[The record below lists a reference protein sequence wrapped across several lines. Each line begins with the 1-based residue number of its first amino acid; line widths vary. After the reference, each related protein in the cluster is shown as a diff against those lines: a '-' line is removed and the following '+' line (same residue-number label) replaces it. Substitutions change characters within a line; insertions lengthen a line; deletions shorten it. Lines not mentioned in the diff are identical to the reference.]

1 MVKTAFLLIAIA
13 VSVCSCTVSPVSP
26 DGGRAADASQSDRMI
41 LWGQPVNGLQAGI
54 LCNTQEYVF
63 GQLYTSDWPT
73 LACYV
78 KNVSRDPITL
88 SATFGYPPEMTLV
101 GQGIDHPW
109 PSYFRCFDPDVK
121 TFMIPPGKKVLVFG
135 EKLSKVL
142 SPNENQCGW
151 DWLARPESPGSP
163 AYRWRADGYEASAT
177 FWFVISVDGT
187 TALPSEKQA
196 TSPKI
201 TIRFTSHERQDG

>member
-1 MVKTAFLLIAIA
+1 MVKIALLLIAIA
-13 VSVCSCTVSPVSP
+13 VSVCSCTVSPVSL
-26 DGGRAADASQSDRMI
+26 DGERAADSSQSDRMI

-54 LCNTQEYVF
+54 SCNTQEYVF

-78 KNVSRDPITL
+78 KNVSKDPITL

-109 PSYFRCFDPDVK
+109 PSSFRCFHRDVK
-121 TFMIPPGKKVLVFG
+121 TFTIPPGKKVLVFD
-135 EKLSKVL
+135 EKLSEVL
-142 SPNENQCGW
+142 SPSENQCGW

-177 FWFVISVDGT
+177 FWFVISIDGKA
-187 TALPSEKQA
+187 ALTSEKQA
-196 TSPKI
+196 TSQKI
-201 TIRFTSHERQDG
+201 TIRFTSHERQD

>member
-1 MVKTAFLLIAIA
+1 MAKTAFLLTAIA

-26 DGGRAADASQSDRMI
+26 DGERAADASESDRLI

-54 LCNTQEYVF
+54 SCNTQEYVF
-63 GQLYTSDWPT
+63 GQLYTSDVPT

-78 KNVSRDPITL
+78 KNVSQDPITL
-88 SATFGYPPEMTLV
+88 SATLGYPHEMTLV
-101 GQGIDHPW
+101 GQGADHPW
-109 PSYFRCFDPDVK
+109 PSSLRCFHPDVK
-121 TFMIPPGKKVLVFG
+121 TFVIPPGKKVRVFD

-151 DWLARPESPGSP
+151 DWLARPQGPGSP
-163 AYRWRADGYEASAT
+163 AHRWRADGYETSAT
-177 FWFVISVDGT
+177 FWFAISVDGK

-196 TSPKI
+196 TSQKI
-201 TIRFTSHERQDG
+201 TIRFTSHERQD

>member
-1 MVKTAFLLIAIA
+1 MVKIALLLIAIA
-13 VSVCSCTVSPVSP
+13 ASVCSCTVSPVSL
-26 DGGRAADASQSDRMI
+26 DGESAADASQSDRMI

-54 LCNTQEYVF
+54 SCNTQEYVF

-78 KNVSRDPITL
+78 KNVSKDPITL

-109 PSYFRCFDPDVK
+109 PSSFRCFHRDVK
-121 TFMIPPGKKVLVFG
+121 TFTIPPGKKVLVFD
-135 EKLSKVL
+135 EKLSEVL
-142 SPNENQCGW
+142 SPSENQCGW

-177 FWFVISVDGT
+177 FWFVISIDGKA
-187 TALPSEKQA
+187 ALTSEKQA
-196 TSPKI
+196 TSQKI
-201 TIRFTSHERQDG
+201 TIRFTSHERQD